1 MEISLENLYVD
12 IGAYRVNYYTFTFFS
27 YCFKNTVKPRIKD
40 SRLIWTTHHYA
51 QFALFLGKRLAHT
64 FFSKVNPLNTD
75 TRTPLYKHFLCP
87 P

>member
-12 IGAYRVNYYTFTFFS
+12 IGGYWVNYYTFTVS

-40 SRLIWTTHHYA
+40 SRLIWTTHHYG